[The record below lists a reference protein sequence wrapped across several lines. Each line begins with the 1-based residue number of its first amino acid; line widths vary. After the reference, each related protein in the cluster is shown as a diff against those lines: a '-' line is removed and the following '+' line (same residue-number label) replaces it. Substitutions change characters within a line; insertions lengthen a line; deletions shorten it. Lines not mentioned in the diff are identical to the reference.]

1 MIIFQKIADF
11 SHFSKKNG
19 KIVTITLQKAK
30 KMANFVIGNYDS
42 ADFIS
47 NDKKTKDGDGNT
59 VKSKD

>member
-47 NDKKTKDGDGNT
+47 NEKKNERRRWKYSQ
-59 VKSKD
+59 K